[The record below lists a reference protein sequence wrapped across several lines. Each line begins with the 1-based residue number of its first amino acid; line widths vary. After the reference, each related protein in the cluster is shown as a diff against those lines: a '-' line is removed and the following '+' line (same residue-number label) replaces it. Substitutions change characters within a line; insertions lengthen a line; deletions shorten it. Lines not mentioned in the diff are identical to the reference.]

1 MGLGPSTKETTKH
14 HFKDPLIDLLSSQ
27 EDIDFC
33 SIIVYGTSD
42 NIVDKKLNSY
52 RAAQSAIACRPDGVI
67 VSLDGWGNYHVDFE
81 NCINTLGKAGIPVVG
96 VSFVGKAGNF
106 VVKNKYM
113 DTIVDINKSEKGV
126 ETEVLGENNTS
137 SLDAKKAVAMLK
149 LKMNR
154 R

>member
-14 HFKDPLIDLLSSQ
+14 HFKDPLVDLLSSQ

-81 NCINTLGKAGIPVVG
+81 NCVNTLGKAGIPVVG

-126 ETEVLGENNTS
+126 ETEVLGENNINE
-137 SLDAKKAVAMLK
+137 LDAKKAVAMLK